1 MLQLSPALLE
11 DALLP
16 VLREAKADIFFFTLT
31 LPHTGQTTFSVEFMR
46 TSFSNDSRHSGQ
58 SNSKIGMLFHL

>member
-1 MLQLSPALLE
+1 VLQLSPALLE

-16 VLREAKADIFFFTLT
+16 ALRDAKLDIFFFTLT
-31 LPHTGQTTFSVEFMR
+31 LPHTGQTTFSVELMR
-46 TSFSNDSRHSGQ
+46 TSFSKDSRHSGQ